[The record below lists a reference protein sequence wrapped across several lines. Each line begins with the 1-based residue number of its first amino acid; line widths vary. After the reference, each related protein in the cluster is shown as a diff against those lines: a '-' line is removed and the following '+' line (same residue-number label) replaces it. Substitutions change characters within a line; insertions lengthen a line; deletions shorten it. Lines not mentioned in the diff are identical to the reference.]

1 MNKNIQVR
9 ENMFV
14 LPIDMDNRTVE
25 DIAREAAIRIV
36 DVCDQVAKQRG
47 IGMKKDER
55 KPGEQERE
63 LLVIRNGERDPR
75 YIFF

>member
-1 MNKNIQVR
+1 MNKNIQVG

-25 DIAREAAIRIV
+25 DIAREAALRIV

-47 IGMKKDER
+47 IVMKEDER
-55 KPGEQERE
+55 KPGEQE
-63 LLVIRNGERDPR
+63 
-75 YIFF
+75 

>member
-1 MNKNIQVR
+1 MNKNIQVG

-25 DIAREAAIRIV
+25 DIAREAALRIV

-47 IGMKKDER
+47 IDMTEDER
-55 KPGEQERE
+55 KPGE
-63 LLVIRNGERDPR
+63 
-75 YIFF
+75 

>member
-1 MNKNIQVR
+1 MNKNIHVG

-25 DIAREAAIRIV
+25 DIAREAALRIV

-47 IGMKKDER
+47 IDMKED
-55 KPGEQERE
+55 GEKQGDQE
-63 LLVIRNGERDPR
+63 
-75 YIFF
+75 